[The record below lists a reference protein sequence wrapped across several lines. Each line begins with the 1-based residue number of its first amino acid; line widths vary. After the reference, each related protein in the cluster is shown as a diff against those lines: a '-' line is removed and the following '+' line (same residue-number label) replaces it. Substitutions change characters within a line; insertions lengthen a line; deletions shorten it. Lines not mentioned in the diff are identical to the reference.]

1 MKRFKEGLGL
11 LLLFCCFIP
20 AAAQT
25 SPPPPRD
32 DQQLW
37 TEWQLVKPLTKTKD
51 LIIIGVLRLGR
62 EWQRP
67 VDERIGAAVAFKLN
81 KYLTLSPTYL
91 YVDQQPFAG
100 RRINEHRLIF
110 NATGKLYLGKFTFT
124 DRNLYERRVRHNS
137 PDFTMYRNRL
147 QIDHPARLG
156 SFEFKPFIADEI
168 FYSSQA
174 GGANGGRQG
183 WSRNRVA
190 AGILKQIRENLYGE
204 FFYLYQ
210 MDGISRPGNVHAVGT
225 LIRFT
230 LN

>member
-1 MKRFKEGLGL
+1 MKRFNKGLGL
-11 LLLFCCFIP
+11 LLLFCCFTS
-20 AAAQT
+20 AAAQN
-25 SPPPPRD
+25 SPPRND
-32 DQQLW
+32 RQFW

-67 VDERIGAAVAFKLN
+67 VDERIGAALAFKLN
-81 KYLTLSPTYL
+81 KHLTLQPTYL

-110 NATGKLYLGKFTFT
+110 NATGRFRLGKFTFT
-124 DRNLYERRVRHNS
+124 DRNLYERRVRHDS
-137 PDFTMYRNRL
+137 PDFTLYRNRL
-147 QIDHPARLG
+147 QIDYLTRLG
-156 SFEFKPFIADEI
+156 SFEFRPFLADEV
-168 FYSSQA
+168 FYSTQA
-174 GGANGGRQG
+174 GGPNGGRHG

-190 AGILKQIRENLYGE
+190 AGVLKQIRENLYGE

-210 MDGISRPGNVHAVGT
+210 MDGISRPGNLHAVGT
-225 LIRFT
+225 LLRFT